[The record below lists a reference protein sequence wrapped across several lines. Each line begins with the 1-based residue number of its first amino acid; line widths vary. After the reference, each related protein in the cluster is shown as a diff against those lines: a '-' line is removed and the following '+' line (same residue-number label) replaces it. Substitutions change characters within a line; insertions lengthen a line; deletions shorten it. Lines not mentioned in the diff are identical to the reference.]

1 MGLLAQR
8 PMHGYDLKLALDQVL
23 GRTSPVN
30 VGQVYTAISKLE
42 KEGLITGQLV
52 ARDERSETKVFSLT
66 PMGEAE
72 LHRWF
77 ATPVEKA
84 DLRDELFLKLS
95 LARRRAPAE
104 ALAIIRTQRAANL
117 GAIQELT
124 MLAGQY
130 DPDSEVTL
138 LIEGAILR
146 LEADLRWL
154 DLWES
159 RIR

>member
-1 MGLLAQR
+1 
-8 PMHGYDLKLALDQVL
+8 MHGYDLKLALDQVL

-42 KEGLITGQLV
+42 KEGLISAQMV
-52 ARDERSETKVFSLT
+52 AREERSETKVFSLT
-66 PMGEAE
+66 PAGEEE
-72 LHRWF
+72 LGRWF
-77 ATPVEKA
+77 AAPVEKA

-95 LARRRAPAE
+95 LARRRGRAE
-104 ALAIIRTQRAANL
+104 AMAIIRTQRAANL

-124 MLAGQY
+124 MLLSQY

-159 RIR
+159 RIH